1 MYEITKK
8 EYLSKTSVL
17 MNVKAPLVAAK
28 AEAGQ
33 FIILRS
39 DKDGERLPFT
49 IADSDRETGEIS
61 IVFQAE
67 GSSTKKLALYEKG
80 DFLED
85 FVGPLGKPAQ
95 LEGLEKALIV
105 CGGTGVANAYP
116 VTKKL
121 FGSGCVTDAVL
132 GFKTRDRVML
142 DKHYAAITR
151 HVTVM
156 TEDGSF
162 SRKGRVTDGLAEIL
176 EREAYDRVFV
186 MGPLTMMRDVCLITK
201 QLGVATTAGM
211 STIMLDGTGICGGC
225 RLTVDGK
232 TKFACVA
239 GPDFDGH
246 AVDFDEAINRSAVY
260 GTERAHACNLF
271 KENK

>member
-85 FVGPLGKPAQ
+85 FVGPLGKPVWQ
-95 LEGLEKALIV
+95 TLIPSQKSCLV
-105 CGGTGVANAYP
+105 RGASQTPCSDSKPA
-116 VTKKL
+116 
-121 FGSGCVTDAVL
+121 
-132 GFKTRDRVML
+132 
-142 DKHYAAITR
+142 
-151 HVTVM
+151 
-156 TEDGSF
+156 TE
-162 SRKGRVTDGLAEIL
+162 
-176 EREAYDRVFV
+176 
-186 MGPLTMMRDVCLITK
+186 
-201 QLGVATTAGM
+201 
-211 STIMLDGTGICGGC
+211 
-225 RLTVDGK
+225 
-232 TKFACVA
+232 
-239 GPDFDGH
+239 
-246 AVDFDEAINRSAVY
+246 
-260 GTERAHACNLF
+260 
-271 KENK
+271 

>member
-49 IADSDRETGEIS
+49 IADSDRKTGEIS

-105 CGGTGVANAYP
+105 LMTDDEVNDILRAVMKN
-116 VTKKL
+116 VEIKTTEKKNMPRL
-121 FGSGCVTDAVL
+121 PQ
-132 GFKTRDRVML
+132 R
-142 DKHYAAITR
+142 
-151 HVTVM
+151 
-156 TEDGSF
+156 
-162 SRKGRVTDGLAEIL
+162 
-176 EREAYDRVFV
+176 
-186 MGPLTMMRDVCLITK
+186 LI
-201 QLGVATTAGM
+201 
-211 STIMLDGTGICGGC
+211 
-225 RLTVDGK
+225 R
-232 TKFACVA
+232 
-239 GPDFDGH
+239 
-246 AVDFDEAINRSAVY
+246 
-260 GTERAHACNLF
+260 
-271 KENK
+271 

>member
-49 IADSDRETGEIS
+49 IADSDRKTGEIS

-116 VTKKL
+116 SPKSCLV
-121 FGSGCVTDAVL
+121 
-132 GFKTRDRVML
+132 RVASQTPCS
-142 DKHYAAITR
+142 DSKPA
-151 HVTVM
+151 
-156 TEDGSF
+156 TE
-162 SRKGRVTDGLAEIL
+162 
-176 EREAYDRVFV
+176 
-186 MGPLTMMRDVCLITK
+186 
-201 QLGVATTAGM
+201 
-211 STIMLDGTGICGGC
+211 
-225 RLTVDGK
+225 
-232 TKFACVA
+232 
-239 GPDFDGH
+239 
-246 AVDFDEAINRSAVY
+246 
-260 GTERAHACNLF
+260 
-271 KENK
+271 

>member
-49 IADSDRETGEIS
+49 IADSDRKTREIS

-105 CGGTGVANAYP
+105 CGVYRC
-116 VTKKL
+116 TKSPK
-121 FGSGCVTDAVL
+121 
-132 GFKTRDRVML
+132 KN
-142 DKHYAAITR
+142 I
-151 HVTVM
+151 
-156 TEDGSF
+156 
-162 SRKGRVTDGLAEIL
+162 
-176 EREAYDRVFV
+176 
-186 MGPLTMMRDVCLITK
+186 
-201 QLGVATTAGM
+201 
-211 STIMLDGTGICGGC
+211 
-225 RLTVDGK
+225 
-232 TKFACVA
+232 
-239 GPDFDGH
+239 
-246 AVDFDEAINRSAVY
+246 
-260 GTERAHACNLF
+260 
-271 KENK
+271 

>member
-105 CGGTGVANAYP
+105 CGDGRGKRLSRHQKAVW
-116 VTKKL
+116 
-121 FGSGCVTDAVL
+121 FGLRHRRRARIQNPRQSDA
-132 GFKTRDRVML
+132 
-142 DKHYAAITR
+142 
-151 HVTVM
+151 
-156 TEDGSF
+156 
-162 SRKGRVTDGLAEIL
+162 
-176 EREAYDRVFV
+176 
-186 MGPLTMMRDVCLITK
+186 
-201 QLGVATTAGM
+201 
-211 STIMLDGTGICGGC
+211 
-225 RLTVDGK
+225 
-232 TKFACVA
+232 
-239 GPDFDGH
+239 
-246 AVDFDEAINRSAVY
+246 
-260 GTERAHACNLF
+260 
-271 KENK
+271 

>member
-39 DKDGERLPFT
+39 DRDGERLPFT

-67 GSSTKKLALYEKG
+67 GSSTKKLALFEKG
-80 DFLED
+80 DMLED
-85 FVGPLGKPAQ
+85 FVGPLGRPAQ
-95 LEGLEKALIV
+95 LSGLNKVLVV

-116 VTKKL
+116 ITKKL
-121 FGSGCVTDAVL
+121 FETGCTTDAVL

-142 DKHYAAITR
+142 DKHYSEITR
-151 HVTVM
+151 NVVVM

-162 SRKGRVTDGLAEIL
+162 SQKGRVTDGLEQTL
-176 EREAYDRVFV
+176 KQENYDRVFV
-186 MGPLTMMRDVCLITK
+186 MGPLSMMRDVCQITK
-201 QLGVATTAGM
+201 KLGIPTTAGM

-225 RLTVDGK
+225 RLTVNGE
-232 TKFACVA
+232 TKFACID

-260 GTERAHACNLF
+260 GSEHAHSCNLV
-271 KENK
+271 KEKQ

>member
-1 MYEITKK
+1 MPPKAEGGTIYYFEVGQGRR
-8 EYLSKTSVL
+8 ETSVY
-17 MNVKAPLVAAK
+17 NS
-28 AEAGQ
+28 GQ
-33 FIILRS
+33 RQ
-39 DKDGERLPFT
+39 GN
-49 IADSDRETGEIS
+49 GEIS

-105 CGGTGVANAYP
+105 WRGTGVANAYP

-162 SRKGRVTDGLAEIL
+162 FAQGAR
-176 EREAYDRVFV
+176 DR
-186 MGPLTMMRDVCLITK
+186 R
-201 QLGVATTAGM
+201 
-211 STIMLDGTGICGGC
+211 SCGN
-225 RLTVDGK
+225 T
-232 TKFACVA
+232 
-239 GPDFDGH
+239 
-246 AVDFDEAINRSAVY
+246 
-260 GTERAHACNLF
+260 
-271 KENK
+271 